1 MRTSIILIITLC
13 SSSLISAQQL
23 PNYFPSNDNFPNF
36 PSNGGFSRFQQPSNT
51 FSQYQPYS
59 NRIPSV
65 PQANSGYPNF
75 PQPPSAGFANYQQQP
90 PAIAQPQPSPAGP
103 GLSYSWN
110 INHAA
115 AQSQPNR
122 QVQNYSPQP
131 QPLSPPSI
139 PQSFSS
145 SIPQPF
151 NSQPYR
157 PQSYSPTSIPQ
168 SFSAPSIPQYQPQ
181 YQSQY
186 QPQYQ
191 PQPASAPAPQQN
203 FQTTN
208 QINPQNSQNFNPAP
222 VHYSSIGPQLQGD
235 YKFGYHT
242 GDGGSFRE
250 ETRLPDGTV
259 QGAYGFIDA
268 NGKQRIVKYSAGKD
282 GFKAEGDD
290 VPSPAVPIGPSS
302 APQQYAPQQYAP
314 QSNSIGPFNLE
325 DGQAF
330 KSFMQG

>member
-23 PNYFPSNDNFPNF
+23 PNYFSSNNNFPNF
-36 PSNGGFSRFQQPSNT
+36 PFNGGFNRFQQPSNT

-90 PAIAQPQPSPAGP
+90 PAIAQPQPSPTGP
-103 GLSYSWN
+103 GLTYSWN
-110 INHAA
+110 INHGA
-115 AQSQPNR
+115 AQSQPYR

-131 QPLSPPSI
+131 QNFAPQPQALSPPSF

-151 NSQPYR
+151 NSQPFQPYR
-157 PQSYSPTSIPQ
+157 PQPQPQPQSYSPSPVPQ

-181 YQSQY
+181 
-186 QPQYQ
+186 PA
-191 PQPASAPAPQQN
+191 PASAPQQN

-208 QINPQNSQNFNPAP
+208 QISPQNSQNFNPAP

-302 APQQYAPQQYAP
+302 APQQYAPQ
-314 QSNSIGPFNLE
+314 SNPVGPFNLE
-325 DGQAF
+325 DGIAF